1 MKILLADDHPMVRD
15 GMKSLLRKLDDHVSI
30 YEAQDYNDAFR
41 IAGTHADLDLVLLDL
56 YMPGMPG
63 LDGIRMFRE
72 RHPGMVMVVMS
83 AADEPEDIQRIMALG
98 ALGYILKSSTSQL
111 ILSALQLV
119 LAGGV
124 YMPTQNLVERKSGA
138 TARIDPNQKLAALT
152 QRQLSVLK
160 ELVSGKSNHQI
171 AEKLQVTE
179 GTVKI
184 HLTSIFRILKVN
196 NRTEALLA
204 AQRMGIR

>member
-1 MKILLADDHPMVRD
+1 MKILLADDHPMIRD
-15 GMKSLLRKLDDHVSI
+15 GMKSLLRKLDDHVTLI
-30 YEAQDYNDAFR
+30 EAPDYPGVFNA
-41 IAGTHADLDLVLLDL
+41 AATNPDLDLVLLDL
-56 YMPGMPG
+56 YMPGLPG
-63 LDGIRMFRE
+63 LEGIRRFRE
-72 RHPGMVMVVMS
+72 RHPDMALVVMS
-83 AADEPEDIQRIMALG
+83 ADDEPENIQRIMALG
-98 ALGYILKSSTSQL
+98 AMGYILKSSTSQL
-111 ILSALQLV
+111 ILSALRLV
-119 LAGGV
+119 VAGGV
-124 YMPTQNLVERKSGA
+124 YMPSHNFPDRNAPDGKRV
-138 TARIDPNQKLAALT
+138 DPNQKLAALT

>member
-1 MKILLADDHPMVRD
+1 MKILLADDHPLVRD
-15 GMKSLLRKLDDHVSI
+15 GMKCLLKKLDDHVVMLEAPDYTSVFSI
-30 YEAQDYNDAFR
+30 ANQHTD
-41 IAGTHADLDLVLLDL
+41 IDLVLLDL
-56 YMPGMPG
+56 YMPGMSG
-63 LDGIRMFRE
+63 IEGIRVFRE
-72 RHPGMVMVVMS
+72 RFPGMALVVMS
-83 AADEPEDIQRIMALG
+83 AADDPSDIQRIIALG

-111 ILSALQLV
+111 ILSALRLV
-119 LAGGV
+119 VAGGI
-124 YMPTQNLVERKSGA
+124 YIPSPNLSERKLPG
-138 TARIDPNQKLAALT
+138 TQPIDPSQKLSALT
-152 QRQLSVLK
+152 QRQLAVLR

-184 HLTSIFRILKVN
+184 HMTSIFRVLKVS